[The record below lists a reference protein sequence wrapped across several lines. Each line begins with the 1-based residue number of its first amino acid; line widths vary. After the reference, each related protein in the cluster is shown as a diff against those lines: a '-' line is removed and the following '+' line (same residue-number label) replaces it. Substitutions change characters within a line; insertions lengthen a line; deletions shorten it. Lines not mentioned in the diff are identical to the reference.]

1 MTATAPAEPAV
12 GDAGIRVDVHG
23 SIAHVTLSRP
33 HIHNAVSHA
42 MLDELVALLSELE
55 GRKTVKVVVLAGEGP
70 SFCSGFELTRSS
82 DAISAIAL
90 DAEADQ
96 RRIAGYLDV
105 VLALVETPLIVIGAV
120 QGHCMGIGVLLA
132 AGCDLLVVEEDA
144 TLAMPAIPIGAC
156 FISTVLGTLVGVKR
170 AKRMS
175 LIPGGSINGTTALEW
190 GLATDAV
197 PAGDAL
203 ATADELASQ
212 VARMPAAVLRLEKRG
227 LNRVLEEQGLRR
239 ALEAAADLDAIA
251 HASDEVH
258 ALKATIQRV
267 GLKAAM
273 AELR

>member
-1 MTATAPAEPAV
+1 MTTTAPAEPV
-12 GDAGIRVDVHG
+12 VHDGGIRVGVDG
-23 SIAHVTLSRP
+23 AIAHVTFSRP

-42 MLDELVALLSELE
+42 TLDELAALLTDLE
-55 GRKTVKVVVLAGEGP
+55 QRGTVKVVVLSGDGP
-70 SFCSGFELTRSS
+70 SFCSGFELTKTS

-105 VLALVETPLIVIGAV
+105 VLALVESPLIVIGAIH
-120 QGHCMGIGVLLA
+120 GHCMGIGVLLA
-132 AGCDLLVVEEDA
+132 AGCDLLVVEENA

-156 FISTVLGTLVGVKR
+156 FISTVLGTLVGVNR

-175 LIPGGSINGTTALEW
+175 LIPGGSINGATALEW

-197 PAGDAL
+197 PAGEAL
-203 ATADELASQ
+203 STADELASQ
-212 VARMPAAVLRLEKRG
+212 VARMPGGVLRLEKRG
-227 LNRVLEEQGLRR
+227 LNRILDERGLRR

-258 ALKATIQRV
+258 ELKASIQRL
-267 GLKAAM
+267 GLKAAV